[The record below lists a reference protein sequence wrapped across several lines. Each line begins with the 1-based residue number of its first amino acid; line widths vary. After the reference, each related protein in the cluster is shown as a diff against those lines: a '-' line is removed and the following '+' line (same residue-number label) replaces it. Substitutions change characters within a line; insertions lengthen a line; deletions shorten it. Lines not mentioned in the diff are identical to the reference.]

1 MNILE
6 LLKLNVQ
13 YHHMSLLNFF
23 YLVFL
28 DTSNQWYIAGFLIS
42 FALIYMLKVA
52 VQHQI
57 RVAKETKRT
66 GLEEVIS
73 DSYKEKANG
82 IISVCSYFLFLISLI
97 IIVFYTTWNFPY
109 THLLLLLSLSV
120 LVTQFTT
127 VYYERKL
134 LWKIAMKPAFD
145 KWKKKKKN

>member
-28 DTSNQWYIAGFLIS
+28 DTKNNWYILGFLLS
-42 FALIYMLKVA
+42 FILIYMLRVA

-57 RVAKETKRT
+57 RIAKETKRT
-66 GLEEVIS
+66 GFEQVLKDTV
-73 DSYKEKANG
+73 KVKANG

-97 IIVFYTTWNFPY
+97 IIAFYTTWNLPY
-109 THLLLLLSLSV
+109 THLLLLFSLSV
-120 LVTQFTT
+120 LVTQFTS
-127 VYYERKL
+127 VYYERKV
-134 LWKIAMKPAFD
+134 LWKIAVKPSLN
-145 KWKKKKKN
+145 KW